1 MRQIDGFLRKDFLSD
16 VHLRQK
22 HQLLDHALQ
31 DVCLL
36 LNDKEVLLPSFR
48 RIGHIVQ
55 KPFDVGADRCQRRPY
70 IMGNTCDEFFSLLLV
85 LLPFFKGLLQL
96 LAHQVE
102 RHHDGREFIEPVVM
116 EMNIQISFLDFLR
129 PSL

>member
-1 MRQIDGFLRKDFLSD
+1 
-16 VHLRQK
+16 
-22 HQLLDHALQ
+22 
-31 DVCLL
+31 
-36 LNDKEVLLPSFR
+36 
-48 RIGHIVQ
+48 
-55 KPFDVGADRCQRRPY
+55 
-70 IMGNTCDEFFSLLLV
+70 MGNTCDEFFSLLPRPS
-85 LLPFFKGLLQL
+85 PFLQRDSLQL

>member
-1 MRQIDGFLRKDFLSD
+1 
-16 VHLRQK
+16 
-22 HQLLDHALQ
+22 
-31 DVCLL
+31 
-36 LNDKEVLLPSFR
+36 
-48 RIGHIVQ
+48 
-55 KPFDVGADRCQRRPY
+55 
-70 IMGNTCDEFFSLLLV
+70 MGNTCDEFFSLLLV